1 MWTVGTAFGTQEP
14 CRNYLKR
21 DSALFLSL
29 TVFFFFFFFQETKCT
44 ENQPRKLCKIPR
56 NHRGDSVYDW
66 QILGL
71 DIAGCF

>member
-1 MWTVGTAFGTQEP
+1 MRTGDTAFGTQEQ

-29 TVFFFFFFFQETKCT
+29 SVFFFFFQETKCT

-56 NHRGDSVYDW
+56 NDGGDSVYDR